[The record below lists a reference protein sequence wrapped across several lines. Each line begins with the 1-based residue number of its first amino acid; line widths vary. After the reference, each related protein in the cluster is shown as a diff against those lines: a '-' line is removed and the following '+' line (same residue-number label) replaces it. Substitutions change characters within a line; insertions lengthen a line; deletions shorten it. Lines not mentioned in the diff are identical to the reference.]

1 MPTPSSSSSAPTA
14 AALVADRARIATQ
27 LGVPTRVVE
36 MLEERNVL
44 VRFELS
50 DHEIRE
56 SVWQA
61 HVRWTLA
68 KAKRRSRGLAL

>member
-1 MPTPSSSSSAPTA
+1 MPTPSSSSV
-14 AALVADRARIATQ
+14 LVADRSRIAIQ

-36 MLEERNVL
+36 MLQERNVL
-44 VRFELS
+44 VHFELS

-61 HVRWTLA
+61 HVRWALT